1 MFKFISIIFC
11 IILFTFK
18 ANSEVVKNI
27 EVKNNNRVSKDT
39 ILIFSKIDIGKDYSE
54 NDLNIIIE
62 DLYKTDFFSNVSLEI
77 VNGTLI
83 IDVEENKI
91 IQQVIIEGIKKGEI
105 VKLLKDKISTKDK
118 NPFLENNIRS
128 DIRLMKKILKNS
140 GYYFSEINDKIVE
153 NSNNTVNVLF
163 NIKLGEKA
171 FIKKIQF
178 IGDKIYKDRALR
190 GIIASQEDK
199 FWKFITKKRFINP
212 ELINLDKRLLKN
224 FYLNKGHYK
233 VTISDS
239 FIEYTDNNN
248 FKLVYNINAGPKF
261 IVDKASLSL
270 PIDYDENDFLK
281 LKEKLNKLQGKYYSF
296 NKLKKNC

>member
-18 ANSEVVKNI
+18 ANSDVVKNI

-128 DIRLMKKILKNS
+128 DIRLMKKIRMRN
-140 GYYFSEINDKIVE
+140 
-153 NSNNTVNVLF
+153 
-163 NIKLGEKA
+163 
-171 FIKKIQF
+171 
-178 IGDKIYKDRALR
+178 
-190 GIIASQEDK
+190 
-199 FWKFITKKRFINP
+199 
-212 ELINLDKRLLKN
+212 
-224 FYLNKGHYK
+224 
-233 VTISDS
+233 
-239 FIEYTDNNN
+239 
-248 FKLVYNINAGPKF
+248 
-261 IVDKASLSL
+261 
-270 PIDYDENDFLK
+270 
-281 LKEKLNKLQGKYYSF
+281 
-296 NKLKKNC
+296 